1 MNSKQQP
8 MTLGQRILSSHR
20 GKRHYVIYLLG
31 VKISLRSYRLMYY
44 REAEEKEKIKEK
56 LIMTKEK
63 AEKYLAAIKSDPR
76 MYEQYVRIPNDRE
89 RDEKWTPVIRQRIEE
104 RMSQTPFPLFYL
116 VEIETL
122 NRCNG
127 ECDFCPCNR
136 FDDPRELCRM
146 TPELFNSIMN
156 QLAELDYTGRVA
168 LYSNNEPLL
177 DPRIF
182 EFAAQARRALP
193 KAHVYLFTNG
203 TLLTLEKFVRLIP
216 NLDTLVIDVYYSG
229 EEGLPE
235 NIRPIAE
242 YCTEHEELQ
251 TKVKIQ
257 LIDRHAIR
265 NNRGGKSKNRC
276 ETHHFACPCDFPFIQ
291 LVIRPDGKV
300 SLCCNDGTGEY
311 TMGDLKSERI
321 VDVWRGEKFQR
332 IREAGRNTRRAT
344 GKCLNCDACGSSG
357 ESNSSPDY
365 VFKKSSFVK
374 SWTRIKALLH

>member
-1 MNSKQQP
+1 
-8 MTLGQRILSSHR
+8 
-20 GKRHYVIYLLG
+20 
-31 VKISLRSYRLMYY
+31 
-44 REAEEKEKIKEK
+44 
-56 LIMTKEK
+56 
-63 AEKYLAAIKSDPR
+63 
-76 MYEQYVRIPNDRE
+76 
-89 RDEKWTPVIRQRIEE
+89 
-104 RMSQTPFPLFYL
+104 
-116 VEIETL
+116 
-122 NRCNG
+122 
-127 ECDFCPCNR
+127 
-136 FDDPRELCRM
+136 M
-146 TPELFNSIMN
+146 TPELCNSIMN

-193 KAHVYLFTNG
+193 KAHVYVFTNG

-235 NIRPIAE
+235 NIRPIVE

-265 NNRGGKSKNRC
+265 NNRGCKSKNRC

-300 SLCCNDGTGEY
+300 SLCCNDGTREY

-344 GKCLNCDACGSSG
+344 GKCLNCDAGGSSG